1 MQASPAMTVSSSPL
15 ASTRSSPVHP
25 ASLVDPSTH
34 SPELMQLLDI
44 HFSPR
49 VIDYVVACVAD
60 TVDYAF
66 GQPSAPP
73 SQLSSFKRLV
83 SSTLS
88 YADVSPATLL
98 VTLVYIARARP
109 HLSIALAQWARER
122 VFLGAL
128 IAASKYTQD
137 STLKNAHWALV
148 SGVFGTGDIGRIER
162 EFLEVLDWELGVR
175 EGDVL
180 ALHAGLVA
188 AAASNS
194 PQTPLSIS
202 RQRNPAPQGRRAS
215 APART
220 CPRTRALL
228 PAIQRGQPLPAHA
241 PFSFPF
247 SFAFPF
253 AFPLPLPFAAAY
265 IRTRHADAT
274 CQKTKPWPKTAV
286 RPPAA
291 RDAPPRTWALP
302 APCDLGGVAR
312 DRVAATPTLALA
324 LDPCPPRAGAFR
336 PSCSAQPSP
345 AQRRS
350 VRFFDTGTDA
360 RAR

>member
-1 MQASPAMTVSSSPL
+1 MTVSSSP
-15 ASTRSSPVHP
+15 SSRSSPVHP

-44 HFSPR
+44 ALSPP

-66 GQPSAPP
+66 GQPSASP
-73 SQLSSFKRLV
+73 SQLPSFTRFV

-88 YADVSPATLL
+88 YADVAPATLL
-98 VTLVYIARARP
+98 VALVYIARARP

-162 EFLEVLDWELGVR
+162 EFLEVLDWELGLR

-180 ALHAGLVA
+180 ALHAGFAA

-194 PQTPLSIS
+194 PSNSTVNVKAAESRILKDDTHVPLPELEPSSPQSSAGSLSPRTPPSLSHSPPHLPFHSLSLS
-202 RQRNPAPQGRRAS
+202 RSPLPTFAPAQQPSKKPSARHGHGRR
-215 APART
+215 RLYD
-220 CPRTRALL
+220 LL
-228 PAIQRGQPLPAHA
+228 RGGMHPHGHGHYLHPAI
-241 PFSFPF
+241 
-247 SFAFPF
+247 
-253 AFPLPLPFAAAY
+253 
-265 IRTRHADAT
+265 
-274 CQKTKPWPKTAV
+274 AV
-286 RPPAA
+286 A
-291 RDAPPRTWALP
+291 
-302 APCDLGGVAR
+302 VA
-312 DRVAATPTLALA
+312 
-324 LDPCPPRAGAFR
+324 
-336 PSCSAQPSP
+336 
-345 AQRRS
+345 
-350 VRFFDTGTDA
+350 
-360 RAR
+360 